1 MVDGGFPEPA
11 TEARGTPPR
20 AVRHVIAIAGGR
32 GGAGASVVAINLAV
46 YLAQLGRKVT
56 LIDADASGAQLHTML
71 GLTLDLASRVD
82 DPEDDLSTVVTPIPG
97 LSLVPQ
103 LYSVGSTSP
112 IRPGRKPR
120 WARGIRQLGTDYVLV
135 DVGAGTAPA
144 TLDLC
149 LGADLVLC
157 ITTPEPTSVE
167 GTYRFARAIS
177 QRRIRQTFV
186 KDRFKI
192 RLVERALAELP
203 PLPAPQELVRTLA
216 RYDTTV
222 GELSATELGK
232 LRLRLIVNGVRLRAD
247 ADLGAFMSDMGLRY
261 LGVSFDYV
269 GAVEHDDAAWLSVI
283 RRRPLLIDSP
293 TSKSARNIERIARRV
308 LALAESREQE
318 HPTRVP
324 IVPDEPSLYDV
335 LFTHRSAT
343 DEELR
348 RAYKRQREIY
358 QPGSLPLTSLLAD
371 NELVAELSRVEEAN
385 ETLLDPLRRR
395 AYDMSMF
402 PEEEH
407 QREPRN
413 AAVDAA
419 IEAERAM
426 LREELAREINA
437 ETEFTGALLKKVR
450 ESQGAELDDIALRT
464 KISLAHLQAIEAE
477 DFPNLPA
484 FVYTRGFIQEIAK
497 FLRLDPAQVS
507 RTYLKRFREWQ
518 RASQGHDV

>member
-1 MVDGGFPEPA
+1 MVDGGHPEPA
-11 TEARGTPPR
+11 TEARNAAPR
-20 AVRHVIAIAGGR
+20 AVRHVIAVAGGR
-32 GGAGASVVAINLAV
+32 GGAGASVVAVNVAV
-46 YLAQLGRKVT
+46 YLAQLGRKVA
-56 LIDADASGAQLHTML
+56 LIDADPYGAQLHTML
-71 GLTLDLASRVD
+71 GLTLDLASHAE
-82 DPEDDLSTVVTPIPG
+82 DPEEDLSTVLTQVPG

-120 WARGIRQLGTDYVLV
+120 WARGIRQLPADYVLI
-135 DVGAGTAPA
+135 DLGAGTAAA

-157 ITTPEPTSVE
+157 ITVPEPTSVE
-167 GTYRFARAIS
+167 GTYRFARALF
-177 QRRIRQTFV
+177 QRRIRQTFL

-192 RLVERALAELP
+192 RLVERALTELP
-203 PLPAPQELVRTLA
+203 PLPSPQVLVRMLA
-216 RYDTTV
+216 RYDTNV
-222 GELSATELGK
+222 GEIAASELGQ
-232 LRLRLIVNGVRLRAD
+232 LRLRLIVNGARLRTD
-247 ADLGAFMSDMGLRY
+247 ADLGTSMSDMALRY

-318 HPTRVP
+318 RPMLMSL
-324 IVPDEPSLYDV
+324 VPDEPSLYDV

-348 RAYKRQREIY
+348 RAYKRQRDIY
-358 QPGSLPLTSLLAD
+358 QPDSLPLTSLLAD
-371 NELVAELSRVEEAN
+371 GELPGELSRIEEAYD
-385 ETLLDPLRRR
+385 TLLDPLRRR

-402 PEEEH
+402 PEEEQ
-407 QREPRN
+407 QRQPRN

-437 ETEFTGALLKKVR
+437 ETEFSGALLKKVR
-450 ESQGAELDDIALRT
+450 ESQGAELDDIAVRT

-477 DFPNLPA
+477 DFDNLPA

-507 RTYLKRFREWQ
+507 RTYLKRYREWQ
-518 RASQGHDV
+518 KASQGHDV